1 MNQRLCE
8 GTNGPVLLRLTNI
21 GFTLR
26 SSMLR
31 FSAISSRRNLLG
43 RAKIR
48 VLWSSHV
55 VRTSSC
61 IRQRHHDDTTLGLSI
76 AREQQYDIVTP
87 SARFYETL
95 LTSNQ
100 KDLLDVLLVARL
112 RVTISGVATP

>member
-1 MNQRLCE
+1 M
-8 GTNGPVLLRLTNI
+8 
-21 GFTLR
+21 
-26 SSMLR
+26 
-31 FSAISSRRNLLG
+31 
-43 RAKIR
+43 
-48 VLWSSHV
+48 
-55 VRTSSC
+55 
-61 IRQRHHDDTTLGLSI
+61 TTLGLSI